1 MLITNEL
8 TFQEKYDL
16 IILNIILAHAS
27 SPKGFEQF
35 PSILMGLEW
44 EWMLNSKQQYF
55 YMVRNRV
62 L

>member
-35 PSILMGLEW
+35 PSILMGLE
-44 EWMLNSKQQYF
+44 
-55 YMVRNRV
+55 
-62 L
+62 